1 MATGSKLYD
10 LPIIDAHTHTS
21 GPDADGPPG
30 EVVRCMD
37 QCGVEMAFVFA
48 PLLDVHGLQLRVE
61 HYDDIRRHND
71 YISHFCSHDPERLL
85 EACHQTSWS
94 TRPVDQR
101 TLRRR
106 IK

>member
-1 MATGSKLYD
+1 MATASTLYD

-21 GPDADGPPG
+21 GPDADGPLG

-61 HYDDIRRHND
+61 HYDGD
-71 YISHFCSHDPERLL
+71 LL
-85 EACHQTSWS
+85 IKDFTPLGYSNWQTLLS
-94 TRPVDQR
+94 TSESLP
-101 TLRRR
+101 TLSNRALWLQQEF
-106 IK
+106 